1 MEIDVRTQL
10 KREKWAPY
18 RITEIE
24 KHFCTDLL
32 LFEALHHA
40 TEISVP
46 CFHAH

>member
-18 RITEIE
+18 LITEIE

-40 TEISVP
+40 TEISIP